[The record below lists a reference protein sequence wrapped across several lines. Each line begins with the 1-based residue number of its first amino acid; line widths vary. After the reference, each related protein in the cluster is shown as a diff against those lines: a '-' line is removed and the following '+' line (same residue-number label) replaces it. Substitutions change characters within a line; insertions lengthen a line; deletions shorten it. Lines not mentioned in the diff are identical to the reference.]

1 MFGQSSLAFTD
12 IKVAWGT
19 DFGSEGGAT
28 ARRKK
33 LRDPICDAY
42 TSQFKKVNETLANS
56 ALPNPPEAYP
66 YKDDSAA
73 LDRFVDA
80 AQQQQQQQQP
90 TTAPRYDEDEEED
103 APPPQVVAPP
113 TPTYAPRPE
122 RSLRTQL
129 LELLL
134 YAVSGGIL
142 IVVLDIAVRLGMLL
156 ERRRRGGV
164 SALGP

>member
-66 YKDDSAA
+66 YKDDGAA

-80 AQQQQQQQQP
+80 AQQQQQQQP
-90 TTAPRYDEDEEED
+90 EEEED
-103 APPPQVVAPP
+103 VPPPPPPAAPAMA
-113 TPTYAPRPE
+113 PTYAPRPE

-156 ERRRRGGV
+156 ERRRGVNARG
-164 SALGP
+164 P

>member
-12 IKVAWGT
+12 IKVAWGS

-33 LRDPICDAY
+33 LKDPICDAY
-42 TSQFKKVNETLANS
+42 TSQFRKVNETLANS

-66 YKDDSAA
+66 YKDDGAA

-80 AQQQQQQQQP
+80 AMQQQQKQQE
-90 TTAPRYDEDEEED
+90 APPHEDEPAEPA
-103 APPPQVVAPP
+103 APPPPPP
-113 TPTYAPRPE
+113 TPQPPVTASYAPRPE

-134 YAVSGGIL
+134 FAVSGGIL

-156 ERRRRGGV
+156 ERRRV
-164 SALGP
+164 SARGP

>member
-42 TSQFKKVNETLANS
+42 TSQFQKVNETLANS
-56 ALPNPPEAYP
+56 ALPNPPEAHP
-66 YKDDSAA
+66 YKDDGAA

-80 AQQQQQQQQP
+80 ALQQQQQQQSP
-90 TTAPRYDEDEEED
+90 PPPEEED
-103 APPPQVVAPP
+103 EAPPQQVP
-113 TPTYAPRPE
+113 PTYAPRPE

-142 IVVLDIAVRLGMLL
+142 IIVLDIAVRLGMLL
-156 ERRRRGGV
+156 ERRRTNT
-164 SALGP
+164 